1 MELYSS
7 PPSLLWVVFVKSL
20 ALVNCEWEIHFLLYE
35 GIEVYEDNV
44 AVILYSPG
52 KELYLVKV

>member
-20 ALVNCEWEIHFLLYE
+20 ALVNCEWRYIFLLYE
-35 GIEVYEDNV
+35 GIGVYGDNI